1 MHEEIC
7 KRFVNVGPRDLA
19 KQASRCTLALIVV
32 GGALGFGALQLTSN
46 LQVRYF
52 FAFVPASPSQVH
64 HEGPPLQAGYR
75 ERAGLPEVQ
84 VCWVPERHWTQ

>member
-1 MHEEIC
+1 MLDLETLLSKPAGVRWHGLGIC
-7 KRFVNVGPRDLA
+7 E
-19 KQASRCTLALIVV
+19 ALIVV
-32 GGALGFGALQLTSN
+32 GGAFGFGALQLNKQGIS
-46 LQVRYF
+46 LY
-52 FAFVPASPSQVH
+52 FVPASPSQVH